1 MKSNPIR
8 ILLVNPWI
16 HDFAAYDFWAKPA
29 GLLMLG
35 AILRNLGISVDYID
49 CLDRFHPR
57 ARQTDKHARYGRG
70 PYAKTP
76 IPKPEE
82 LSDVPRQYSR
92 YGIPPAWFR
101 EDIRLIPRPDAVLVT
116 SVMTYWY
123 PGVQETIRE
132 IRAAWPHM
140 PVFLGGIYASL
151 CQDHAIR
158 HSGADQVFSGRGE
171 TILPIILKQLTG
183 QDFSLDVHPDDLD
196 SLPYPA
202 YDLQHSIAYVPLLTS
217 LGCPF
222 SCDYCASSFLYP
234 KRRRRSPESVM
245 EEILFWHTRFHVV
258 DFVFYDDALLID
270 AERHA
275 IPLFEM
281 IIRSGLNQT
290 IRFHTPNAVH
300 IREITMETA
309 GLMYQAGFKT
319 LRLGLETTAFDP
331 DKRLDVKVSR
341 NEFHQAVTCLKNAG
355 FQSGDVGAYLLA
367 GCPGQPVSDVEE
379 AIHIVKET
387 GITPV
392 PAYYSPIPHTAL
404 WPQAVRFSR
413 YPLED
418 DPIYTNN
425 AILPCSLEPFSW
437 ETIRRLKEK
446 CESDSFR
453 HAVFIG
459 PD

>member
-1 MKSNPIR
+1 MNQLTASRKYPIGG
-8 ILLVNPWI
+8 IGI
-16 HDFAAYDFWAKPA
+16 YQ
-29 GLLMLG
+29 LG
-35 AILRNLGISVDYID
+35 AEDPAIWDVLQASGSGRMSSQDLERLAP
-49 CLDRFHPR
+49 LDADALAGNVGKGEFVTVEDAQEDGQRRLAADDSGRIGEVYEKFP
-57 ARQTDKHARYGRG
+57 AYLTLSRQGAGQ
-70 PYAKTP
+70 
-76 IPKPEE
+76 E
-82 LSDVPRQYSR
+82 
-92 YGIPPAWFR
+92 
-101 EDIRLIPRPDAVLVT
+101 DAV
-116 SVMTYWY
+116 
-123 PGVQETIRE
+123 
-132 IRAAWPHM
+132 
-140 PVFLGGIYASL
+140 
-151 CQDHAIR
+151 AI
-158 HSGADQVFSGRGE
+158 SF
-171 TILPIILKQLTG
+171 
-183 QDFSLDVHPDDLD
+183 DDLD